1 MKERKIA
8 VIGDPSS
15 VMIFKAVGFDVFYE
29 EEKEKIERRIHKLAD
44 AGYVVIYI
52 TEHAA
57 QLVPEVI
64 DIYAT
69 ATFPAI
75 IPIPAGMK
83 SQGLGM
89 SRIKSNVEKA
99 VGADILFKEG
109 Q

>member
-29 EEKEKIERRIHKLAD
+29 EEAAKIERRIHKLAD
-44 AGYVVIYI
+44 LGYVVIYI
-52 TEHAA
+52 TEAAA
-57 QLVPEVI
+57 QKVQEVI
-64 DIYAT
+64 DVYAT

-75 IPIPAGMK
+75 IPIPAGLTSK
-83 SQGLGM
+83 GLGM